1 MLLPGGLQDQD
12 PVVIGPLFLHLPGA
26 EVLREDKG
34 VIRVRLQPLLLPPC
48 TQNRGPRTCLPMLK
62 WGGGL
67 PSARHLISTRS
78 PSFSIPSG
86 STSSHTLSAGSAQAK
101 GAALSPRASRTQ
113 PHSDGSVLTE
123 NRDSDLPRFLHVV
136 PTGQPIAE
144 LAVKLGIFV
153 LLGQLCLQNAPQG
166 VQTTRL
172 HDLGRLDVDPWAG
185 RKGRRARPQLRLQPH
200 PMISWV
206 SGMAG
211 EPL

>member
-1 MLLPGGLQDQD
+1 
-12 PVVIGPLFLHLPGA
+12 
-26 EVLREDKG
+26 
-34 VIRVRLQPLLLPPC
+34 
-48 TQNRGPRTCLPMLK
+48 MLK

-206 SGMAG
+206 GGMAG
-211 EPL
+211 EPLYREGQVPMPAAALQPSSFLLEIYPRQTHIGTHTRMCANTAAGI